1 MAKKPKE
8 REDEL
13 VAPNV
18 TQPIIPDPSPELL
31 SDMAN
36 ESQPRP
42 KQEISAEAADVK
54 RRAAAGDDLSDA
66 DIDAYISDPNTKE
79 RQRES
84 ARIQRQQEQLAELD
98 QQAAMRK
105 ESSERLSRED
115 RIRQGTTPTYM
126 AEVGDMIPN
135 EEANLSIPVDG
146 APDFRRATEQ
156 DIRPTS
162 APQPEMMG
170 PVQPDQPD
178 QPQAAMSRPAEE
190 RPDFVGPQE
199 PGSRAMRLQQKRDDK
214 KRVQEIL
221 MERAR
226 MRRGLPPRNP
236 EARAALESPEAAKNF
251 RQTGS
256 ATGAPAPAPGPAGQ
270 PATPQASDSAAGMT
284 PAQVSAAGG
293 YQTGQTVQLDRPLT
307 QGATSTTVYALPNGV
322 ALPDAQSLS
331 KQDFIDAYKQL
342 NPGKSPIDAITGLA
356 RDGGQT
362 TVGRAARQLLK
373 DIGAAGGTPLTNQ
386 QKQEL
391 EDRLGDEAIDLIQR
405 YSSEASKDISAGSA
419 AIRRVEEKRIR
430 DAEAEQKQRQAEEE
444 KDRTEILRRARQLK
458 SDEEVFTD
466 AEAFERAEREYREE
480 KAFIESGTPIGLKE
494 AETRVLNGEELS
506 RNAPEI
512 MPNDAFQ
519 PGVSRDPGSG
529 ELVYKS
535 ANFTEEL
542 PAILVETAD
551 GSQIAAPVLTD
562 SDQSRSMPIG
572 IAYVTPEGQF
582 IRPRPVGR
590 PKTTTEEDPTE
601 PVLKFAEVKEE
612 LQRSRQKQ
620 FDVRFEEVKKTIDQ
634 LRTDVAQ
641 AEIVM
646 KDHQAT
652 KGEAYNQAVE
662 NRDVAQ
668 KELDRTRNALDEI
681 RKRDVQPVT
690 NEEVRAEMLKRM
702 DEYKSTL
709 TEQEKFDYEI
719 GNPEAV
725 ANRIKNALPDVQ
737 IYDQADIGK
746 TMILESG
753 GTFVDIPVN
762 IDEYGTI
769 VVHPEDANDMA
780 AIESFA
786 KGFVP
791 LGVPGGSSVSSAS
804 HPDNIRAEGLY
815 EELSSMDPM
824 SLNQEDDQVF
834 KDTLSKIQD
843 YIDAKYSSRSLNAN
857 ERMQIE
863 DALIT
868 RFFPS
873 FANLN

>member
-1 MAKKPKE
+1 
-8 REDEL
+8 
-13 VAPNV
+13 
-18 TQPIIPDPSPELL
+18 
-31 SDMAN
+31 DMAN

-430 DAEAEQKQRQAEEE
+430 DAEAEQKQRQKEDEASVAEI
-444 KDRTEILRRARQLK
+444 TTRARKLLE
-458 SDEEVFTD
+458 SGEELTD
-466 AEAFERAEREYREE
+466 SQAFERAQREFRQEQAYQKNALNIFQRARELRTADPSLSDDE
-480 KAFIESGTPIGLKE
+480 AFRRAESENKFVLADKDS
-494 AETRVLNGEELS
+494 ETKYLSGEELS

-572 IAYVTPEGQF
+572 IAYVTPEGKF
-582 IRPRPVGR
+582 VRPRPVGR
-590 PKTTTEEDPTE
+590 PKTTTEKDPAE

-646 KDHQAT
+646 K
-652 KGEAYNQAVE
+652 
-662 NRDVAQ
+662 
-668 KELDRTRNALDEI
+668 
-681 RKRDVQPVT
+681 
-690 NEEVRAEMLKRM
+690 
-702 DEYKSTL
+702 
-709 TEQEKFDYEI
+709 
-719 GNPEAV
+719 
-725 ANRIKNALPDVQ
+725 
-737 IYDQADIGK
+737 
-746 TMILESG
+746 
-753 GTFVDIPVN
+753 
-762 IDEYGTI
+762 
-769 VVHPEDANDMA
+769 
-780 AIESFA
+780 
-786 KGFVP
+786 
-791 LGVPGGSSVSSAS
+791 
-804 HPDNIRAEGLY
+804 
-815 EELSSMDPM
+815 
-824 SLNQEDDQVF
+824 
-834 KDTLSKIQD
+834 
-843 YIDAKYSSRSLNAN
+843 
-857 ERMQIE
+857 
-863 DALIT
+863 
-868 RFFPS
+868 
-873 FANLN
+873 